1 MYALGILDMEG
12 MLALMIAE
20 DVVMHL
26 YFVDS
31 GVINRESAIC
41 HSFLLSFDDFL
52 SPFEQVIL
60 GRQVGHYMLVRVES
74 VEQFLLFLYLATN
87 DGQVKYLNEMGDIH
101 TCVLHN
107 MTILLI
113 GIHGRG
119 VVVFGLHNGVL
130 EGYEK
135 TLCFAEHLI
144 GQHLLCII
152 RYLRPLNSILQG
164 V

>member
-41 HSFLLSFDDFL
+41 HSILLSFDDFL

-60 GRQVGHYMLVRVES
+60 GR
-74 VEQFLLFLYLATN
+74 
-87 DGQVKYLNEMGDIH
+87 
-101 TCVLHN
+101 
-107 MTILLI
+107 
-113 GIHGRG
+113 
-119 VVVFGLHNGVL
+119 
-130 EGYEK
+130 
-135 TLCFAEHLI
+135 
-144 GQHLLCII
+144 
-152 RYLRPLNSILQG
+152 
-164 V
+164 